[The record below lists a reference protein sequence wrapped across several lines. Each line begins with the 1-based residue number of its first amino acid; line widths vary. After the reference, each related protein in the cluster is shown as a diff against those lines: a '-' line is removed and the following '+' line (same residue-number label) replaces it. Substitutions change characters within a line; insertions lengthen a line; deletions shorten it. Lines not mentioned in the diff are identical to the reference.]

1 MITLITGAPGAGK
14 TAALVDL
21 LSSIGKG
28 RPVYVDGIPDLAVP
42 HVDVSPLGDPHDW
55 HNTVPDGSIIVIDEV
70 QRVWRPRSPG
80 SRVPPDIEALE
91 THRHKGIDLYIITQG
106 PNLLDRNVR
115 TLVGRH
121 VHLRD
126 IGVLGRYWYEWPEC
140 CEQPATQYRSAP
152 IKRRYR
158 LPKRAFSQYTSAS
171 VHIKPVRRFPPALII
186 FVVATI
192 AAALLG
198 WRAVAGIQERRAEAQ
213 EKPAAS
219 TPAPVASDARLPAP
233 PALSASSTAGPAW
246 GMSAPIDDR
255 TAWMPRVSSWP
266 ESAPAYDQVRQVKT
280 FPRVVGAL
288 CMGKRCRC
296 VTQQGTDAGLGEAD
310 CRAWLESPRFD
321 PYQEEPREPM
331 PAPAASVAPPA
342 ALSPSGEASQ
352 PAEAASASQAPSKP
366 PMRISAEQRFR

>member
-28 RPVYVDGIPDLAVP
+28 RAVYVDGIPDLAVP
-42 HVDVSPLGDPHDW
+42 DVDVSPLGDPHEW

-80 SRVPPDIEALE
+80 SRVPADIEALE

-140 CEQPATQYRSAP
+140 CEQPGTGYRSAP
-152 IKRRYR
+152 IRRRYR
-158 LPKRAFSQYTSAS
+158 LPKRVFGQYTSAS
-171 VHIKPVRRFPPALII
+171 VHIKPVRRAPPALIM

-192 AAALLG
+192 GAALLA
-198 WRAVAGIQERRAEAQ
+198 WRAVAGIQERRAGEPSTPVVSNSVAD
-213 EKPAAS
+213 
-219 TPAPVASDARLPAP
+219 TPAPALPVAQSLPAAMP
-233 PALSASSTAGPAW
+233 TAPAW
-246 GMSAPIDDR
+246 GASGMVLIDDR
-255 TAWMPRVSSWP
+255 TAWIPRVSTRP
-266 ESAPAYDQVRQVKT
+266 ESAPAYDQIRQVRAH
-280 FPRVVGAL
+280 PVVAGGA
-288 CMGKRCRC
+288 CMGGTCRC
-296 VTQQGTDAGLGEAD
+296 YTQQATDAGLSSDACRQWIQNPPFDAYTAD
-310 CRAWLESPRFD
+310 ADYWPVAPVEVVSD
-321 PYQEEPREPM
+321 GAASDQVK
-331 PAPAASVAPPA
+331 PAPEKERMVFT
-342 ALSPSGEASQ
+342 
-352 PAEAASASQAPSKP
+352 KP
-366 PMRISAEQRFR
+366 VKTQ